1 MESKVE
7 TKLERRAELKLQQS
21 NESQLLKGALT
32 PTLIVGVIAIVISTI
47 VQGFAGFYGALLAQ
61 IVVLIYFV
69 VHIFISKISRNLDPM
84 STMALAMFSY
94 FAKFLLLG
102 AFLWALTRYTARSSI
117 DRTSFG
123 ATAIALTFAWLGGE
137 IASYVKLKTH
147 LPLPHDQRTS

>member
-1 MESKVE
+1 MESK
-7 TKLERRAELKLQQS
+7 LQKS

-32 PTLIVGVIAIVISTI
+32 PTFIVGVIAIGMATFF
-47 VQGFAGFYGALLAQ
+47 QGLSGFYGALLAQ